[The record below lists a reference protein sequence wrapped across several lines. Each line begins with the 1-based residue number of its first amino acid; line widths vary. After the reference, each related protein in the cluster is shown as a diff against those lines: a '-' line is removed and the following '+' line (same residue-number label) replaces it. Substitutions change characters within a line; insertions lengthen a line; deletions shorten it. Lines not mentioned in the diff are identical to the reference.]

1 MWHQALRHVLRG
13 QRGPHG
19 SHRHHPG
26 NHGAAGGAF
35 AHGGRC
41 CKATHNAKRTAAWG
55 HWQLLTTMN
64 YLLKASCQA
73 ECKRCSF
80 DTKSCDA
87 CACFVMLKD
96 FENVPDGRLFVSN
109 KGRDRFRVVNV
120 IKEKPVL
127 VCEVRSQ
134 GAPL

>member
-1 MWHQALRHVLRG
+1 
-13 QRGPHG
+13 
-19 SHRHHPG
+19 
-26 NHGAAGGAF
+26 
-35 AHGGRC
+35 
-41 CKATHNAKRTAAWG
+41 
-55 HWQLLTTMN
+55 
-64 YLLKASCQA
+64 
-73 ECKRCSF
+73 
-80 DTKSCDA
+80 
-87 CACFVMLKD
+87 MLKD

>member
-1 MWHQALRHVLRG
+1 M
-13 QRGPHG
+13 
-19 SHRHHPG
+19 
-26 NHGAAGGAF
+26 
-35 AHGGRC
+35 
-41 CKATHNAKRTAAWG
+41 
-55 HWQLLTTMN
+55 
-64 YLLKASCQA
+64 
-73 ECKRCSF
+73 
-80 DTKSCDA
+80 KS

-134 GAPL
+134 GAPLKGFAFRAAACWVTQTAVT